1 VQTTSR
7 TGPPDDAEGGAP
19 ALAVPGGPRYVS
31 GSPLR
36 TVVMGTVGSLML
48 LLGSLGVGWL
58 ASVSPLRQEP
68 LIIAMRFT
76 TTGVIVSILLL
87 AVGGMLL
94 VREWLR
100 LGQKL
105 NRWGPGSGR
114 WVRIAIAAWSVPMLV
129 TVPLFSRDVYS
140 YIGQGRVMASGLNPY
155 EHGVSTIDNFFQL
168 GADQLWSE
176 SPPPYGPLFLWI
188 EQLVVGITG
197 AAPDA
202 AVLWFRALCV
212 LSVLAI
218 MWLVPRLARL
228 HGINPDRALWLSVA
242 NPLFLTNFIVSAHND
257 AIMIA
262 LALGG
267 TYAAAVRRDWRGGL
281 LGTTLV
287 TLSVA
292 IKPITLVFLPFIGL
306 LWAGRNASWPRRFVV
321 WFLTLAYSLAL
332 LGVMGLI
339 NGFGFGW
346 VSAMS
351 TPGSVYIWYA
361 PVGLAGIVAAS
372 LAAAVGADRGQWMD
386 AVHGAGQLLAV
397 PIVLWLMFRGRDG
410 KIIRRLAWALT
421 AIVLFSPMI
430 QAWYVVWLI
439 PLFAVTGIRSD
450 WQVDIL
456 FFLTAFFMIYA
467 VSDQLD
473 VFPYLDLDL
482 SSGRLIAAIVALS
495 YGVYLW
501 FIDPATRRL
510 FRGRYQPSP
519 LSAVI

>member
-1 VQTTSR
+1 MRTTSR
-7 TGPPDDAEGGAP
+7 TGPAAAGERTPL
-19 ALAVPGGPRYVS
+19 ALPGGSQYVS

-36 TVVMGTVGSLML
+36 TVVMGAVGSLML
-48 LLGSLGVGWL
+48 LAGSLGVGWL

-68 LIIAMRFT
+68 LIIAMRYT
-76 TTGVIVSILLL
+76 TTGVIASILLV

-114 WVRIAIAAWSVPMLV
+114 WVLAAIAAWTAPMLV
-129 TVPLFSRDVYS
+129 AVPLFSRDVYS
-140 YIGQGRVMASGLNPY
+140 YIGQGRVMESGLNPY

-168 GADQLWSE
+168 GADQMWSE

-188 EQLVVGITG
+188 EQFVVAVTG
-197 AAPDA
+197 ADPDA
-202 AVLWFRALCV
+202 AVLLFRALCV
-212 LSVLAI
+212 LAVLAC
-218 MWLVPRLARL
+218 MWLIPRLARL
-228 HGINPDRALWLSVA
+228 HGINPARALWLSVA
-242 NPLFLTNFIVSAHND
+242 NPLFLTNFVVAVHND

-262 LALGG
+262 LALAG
-267 TYAAAVRRDWRGGL
+267 TYVAAAHRTWKGGVA
-281 LGTTLV
+281 GTVLV

-292 IKPITLVFLPFIGL
+292 IKPITLVLLPFIGL
-306 LWAGRNASWPRRFVV
+306 LWAGRRASWPRRFVI
-321 WFLTLAYSLAL
+321 WALTLALSVAL
-332 LGVMGLI
+332 LGLMGLV

-346 VSAMS
+346 VAAMS
-351 TPGSVYIWYA
+351 TPGSVWIWYA
-361 PVGLAGIVAAS
+361 PVGFLGS
-372 LAAAVGADRGQWMD
+372 LAASFAATIGADSGQWRD
-386 AVHGAGQLLAV
+386 TVHTFFQALAV
-397 PIVLWLMFRGRDG
+397 PVILWLMFRGRDE
-410 KIIRRLAWALT
+410 KLVRRLAWAFAT
-421 AIVLFSPMI
+421 IVLLSPMI

-456 FFLTAFFMIYA
+456 FFLTAFFMVYA
-467 VSDQLD
+467 VSDQID

-482 SSGRLIAAIVALS
+482 SSGRLIASVVALS

-510 FRGRYQPSP
+510 FRGRYSP
-519 LSAVI
+519 PPAQAVI